1 MNNTKLRKLVKETL
15 ENYNLQEETKISTEL
30 RNYID
35 STPALKSE
43 SERIR
48 LQDAGNKVIL
58 KYGYWKELP
67 GALIKALELKYNVKE
82 EEEEVEDEDGDT
94 GTMYSNIIYSYEITP
109 KKQMSELYNKTKKY
123 LDEAKVSTIS
133 RGDKFTLSSD
143 LGKFKK
149 GEEIEI
155 INKKPDGD
163 DIKLTLF
170 NGKVKDIFYLDKND
184 DI

>member
-1 MNNTKLRKLVKETL
+1 MNNIKLSELVKDIITKTKHKL
-15 ENYNLQEETKISTEL
+15 KEESNSLIDDVRNFINSNSDLKTKS
-30 RNYID
+30 D
-35 STPALKSE
+35 S
-43 SERIR
+43 IR
-48 LQDAGNKVIL
+48 LQDAKDKVIL

-67 GALIKALELKYNVKE
+67 KELITALESKYNVKE
-82 EEEEVEDEDGDT
+82 DTDEDEDT
-94 GTMYSNIIYSYEITP
+94 GTIYSYEITP

-155 INKKPDGD
+155 LDKKPEGD
-163 DIKLTLF
+163 DIKLTLY
-170 NGKVKDIFYLDKND
+170 NGKVKDVFYLDKND
-184 DI
+184 DIEELI

>member
-15 ENYNLQEETKISTEL
+15 ENYNIQEETKISTEL

-48 LQDAGNKVIL
+48 LQDAKDKVIL

-82 EEEEVEDEDGDT
+82 EEEEDEDT
-94 GTMYSNIIYSYEITP
+94 GTIYSYEITP

-155 INKKPDGD
+155 IDKKPDGD